1 MNISL
6 KNLTKVYKGN
16 TKAIKDMTYE
26 LSGPG
31 LIGLLGPNGA
41 GKTTLMSLIV
51 GEILPTEGQITV
63 DGMPFSKKEK
73 QFKRKLGYLP
83 QYFGLYEE
91 LSVYEFLDYISA
103 LKEIT
108 KSKQAI
114 DKVIEQ
120 THLEA
125 EKNKCIGRL
134 SGGQKQRVGIAQA
147 LLGSPELLILDEPTV
162 GLDPEERIKFRE
174 LLKGL
179 SQNVLIV
186 LSTHIIEDVENTCEN
201 LVIINEGILS
211 FQGSPVYF
219 IEEMGYDPLEKNAL
233 EKAYVECIRGG
244 HKQ

>member
-1 MNISL
+1 M
-6 KNLTKVYKGN
+6 
-16 TKAIKDMTYE
+16 
-26 LSGPG
+26 
-31 LIGLLGPNGA
+31 
-41 GKTTLMSLIV
+41 
-51 GEILPTEGQITV
+51 
-63 DGMPFSKKEK
+63 
-73 QFKRKLGYLP
+73 
-83 QYFGLYEE
+83 
-91 LSVYEFLDYISA
+91 DYISA

-244 HKQ
+244 NKQ